1 MRPALPQG
9 IAMSGLRVVIVIVT
23 AALLTTTVWI
33 CLMAGMVLALRPVLG
48 TAGAFLT
55 VGGGLSILALL
66 VIAALSASGT
76 KTPTRSAAVRDEAIA
91 IAMTALQ
98 SRRGR
103 QVALGAVG
111 ALLLVAAALMSASS
125 ETDPE

>member
-1 MRPALPQG
+1 
-9 IAMSGLRVVIVIVT
+9 MSGLRVLIVIGVV
-23 AALLTTTVWI
+23 ALLIATIWI
-33 CLMAGMVLALRPVLG
+33 CLMAGMVLALCPVLG

-76 KTPTRSAAVRDEAIA
+76 RTPTRQTAVRDEAIA
-91 IAMTALQ
+91 IALTALQ

-111 ALLLVAAALMSASS
+111 VLLLVAAVLMSASS
-125 ETDPE
+125 ETDPD